1 MAELAFGP
9 RIVSTNES
17 VSVTETERE
26 SKSSCSLG
34 NITDAGQGGWGGS
47 EKCVKLQ
54 SSGIM

>member
-1 MAELAFGP
+1 MGELAFGP

-26 SKSSCSLG
+26 SKSSYSLG